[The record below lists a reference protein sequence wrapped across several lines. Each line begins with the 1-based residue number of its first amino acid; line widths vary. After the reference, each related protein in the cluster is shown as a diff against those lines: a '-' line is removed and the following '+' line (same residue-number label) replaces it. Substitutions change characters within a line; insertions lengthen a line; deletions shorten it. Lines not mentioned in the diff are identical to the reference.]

1 MITIES
7 HLLIW
12 IKSVEGVVM
21 QWKENMNY
29 LWSVYPLEDQMPSIF
44 CCHRVFWV
52 GFFFLAFSQVL
63 TN

>member
-12 IKSVEGVVM
+12 TKSIEGVVM

-44 CCHRVFWV
+44 AVTECSGWVFV
-52 GFFFLAFSQVL
+52 FF
-63 TN
+63 